1 MKRQEIVRLVGTL
14 ILTVVTA
21 PPYVA
26 GAWMAWAYLLSELPM
41 PFGIMAMMGIIVAPV
56 QLVRDILAADRVDRK
71 SKKEE
76 IAEE

>member
-1 MKRQEIVRLVGTL
+1 
-14 ILTVVTA
+14 
-21 PPYVA
+21 
-26 GAWMAWAYLLSELPM
+26 M